1 MAVIRRESVEQ
12 FESLSERVEA
22 VLRRRLLAGEYPVWS
37 RLVERRLAEEL
48 GVSRTPVKEAL
59 RRLEREEIVV
69 ASPDGVYRPRPPDL
83 ARLHDYYEVRLNL
96 ERFSIQLASVNGS
109 RTELRAIQQ
118 EWRRLEKQYGTDE
131 SEHPDFV
138 YMDESFHVG
147 LARAG
152 GNEAL
157 VTILEDINDR
167 IRVIRVHDFY
177 IPGRVAETIMEHL
190 TIIDALLDGDADAAT
205 NRLTEHIRDSAGLVE
220 DRAMRALAKMTAQQ
234 SPIRSVA
241 AVDTLA
247 DHDTHPAATDGRQRD
262 PPLEAPLE
270 ASSWPT

>member
-1 MAVIRRESVEQ
+1 MAVTRQEPAEQ
-12 FESLSERVEA
+12 FESLSARVEA

-96 ERFSIQLASVNGS
+96 ERFSIQLASINDS
-109 RTELRAIQQ
+109 TADLRAIQQ
-118 EWRRLEKQYGTDE
+118 EWRRLERQYRSDE

-152 GNEAL
+152 GNGAL
-157 VTILEDINDR
+157 VTILEDINNR

-190 TIIDALLDGDADAAT
+190 EIIDALLDGDVGAAT
-205 NRLTEHIRDSAGLVE
+205 DRLTEHIRDSAGLVE

-234 SPIRSVA
+234 SPIRAVA
-241 AVDTLA
+241 TVGTVAESGTRLA
-247 DHDTHPAATDGRQRD
+247 GGGDQPS
-262 PPLEAPLE
+262 PPPQ

>member
-1 MAVIRRESVEQ
+1 MAVTRREPVEQ
-12 FESLSERVEA
+12 FESLSARVEA
-22 VLRRRLLAGEYPVWS
+22 ILRRRLLAGEYPVWS

-109 RTELRAIQQ
+109 HTDLQAIQQ
-118 EWRRLEKQYGTDE
+118 QWRRLERQYGADE

-190 TIIDALLDGDADAAT
+190 EIIDALLDGDAGAAT
-205 NRLTEHIRDSAGLVE
+205 NRLIKHIRDSAGLVE
-220 DRAMRALAKMTAQQ
+220 DRAMRALTKMTAQQ
-234 SPIRSVA
+234 SPIRAVA
-241 AVDTLA
+241 AVDAVA
-247 DHDTHPAATDGRQRD
+247 DGGAHPAARDSGEPD
-262 PPLEAPLE
+262 PPLEGSP
-270 ASSWPT
+270 WPT

>member
-1 MAVIRRESVEQ
+1 MAVTRHDPVEQ
-12 FESLSERVEA
+12 FESLSARVEA
-22 VLRRRLLAGEYPVWS
+22 VLRGRLLAGEYPVWS

-96 ERFSIQLASVNGS
+96 ERFSIQLASASGS
-109 RTELRAIQQ
+109 TANLLAIQQ
-118 EWRRLEKQYGTDE
+118 EWRRLERQYGMDE

-138 YMDESFHVG
+138 YMDEAFHVG

-157 VTILEDINDR
+157 VTILQDINDR

-190 TIIDALLDGDADAAT
+190 EIIDALLDGDADAAT

-234 SPIRSVA
+234 SPIRALA
-241 AVDTLA
+241 AVEAGA
-247 DHDTHPAATDGRQRD
+247 DGGTDPDSTDDRRPD
-262 PPLEAPLE
+262 PPLE

>member
-1 MAVIRRESVEQ
+1 MAATRQEPIHQ
-12 FESLSERVEA
+12 FESLPARVEA
-22 VLRRRLLAGEYPVWS
+22 VLRKRLLAGEYPVWS

-69 ASPDGVYRPRPPDL
+69 ASPDGVYRPKPPDL
-83 ARLHDYYEVRLNL
+83 ARLHDYYGVRLNL
-96 ERFSIQLASVNGS
+96 ERFSIQLAFANGS
-109 RTELRAIQQ
+109 IGDLRTIQQ
-118 EWRRLEKQYGTDE
+118 QWRRLERQYGTDE

-152 GNEAL
+152 GNGAL

-177 IPGRVAETIMEHL
+177 IPGRVAETITEHL
-190 TIIDALLDGDADAAT
+190 EIIDALLDGNADAAT
-205 NRLTEHIRDSAGLVE
+205 DRLTQHIRESAGLVE

-234 SPIRSVA
+234 SPIRAVA
-241 AVDTLA
+241 AVSTGA
-247 DHDTHPAATDGRQRD
+247 DHSTLPAATGGNGPD
-262 PPLEAPLE
+262 PTLE
-270 ASSWPT
+270 ASSWLT

>member
-1 MAVIRRESVEQ
+1 MAMTRQEPVEQ
-12 FESLSERVEA
+12 FESLSARVEA

-48 GVSRTPVKEAL
+48 GVSRTPVKDAL

-96 ERFSIQLASVNGS
+96 ERFSIQLASINGS
-109 RTELRAIQQ
+109 PADLRAIQQ
-118 EWRRLEKQYGTDE
+118 EWRRLERQYGTHE

-152 GNEAL
+152 GNGAL

-190 TIIDALLDGDADAAT
+190 EIIDALLDGDADAAT
-205 NRLTEHIRDSAGLVE
+205 DRLTEHIRDSAALVE

-234 SPIRSVA
+234 SPIRAVA
-241 AVDTLA
+241 AVGTVTDSGTRPPDT
-247 DHDTHPAATDGRQRD
+247 DSHQPN
-262 PPLEAPLE
+262 PPLE

>member
-1 MAVIRRESVEQ
+1 MAVTRRQ
-12 FESLSERVEA
+12 PLQKFESLSARVEN

-59 RRLEREEIVV
+59 RRLEREEIVT

-96 ERFSIQLASVNGS
+96 ERFSIQLASANGS
-109 RTELRAIQQ
+109 TADLHTIRQ
-118 EWRRLEKQYGTDE
+118 EWRRLEEQYGTDE

-152 GNEAL
+152 GNGAL

-190 TIIDALLDGDADAAT
+190 EIIDALLDGDTDAAT
-205 NRLTEHIRDSAGLVE
+205 SRLTKHIRDSAGLVE

-234 SPIRSVA
+234 SPIRAVA
-241 AVDTLA
+241 TADAVLDGGTLR
-247 DHDTHPAATDGRQRD
+247 AAPEDRPPG
-262 PPLEAPLE
+262 PPLK